1 MKKILITSF
10 ILLTFFSSSFSQT
23 KNKYQKF
30 QEKEGVIFYYKYS
43 HSSFLNKKS
52 PLRLILKIE
61 NTNSYNVKLNFVVDY
76 YWKAMISANSEK
88 PRTCCVKANKSI
100 KGRYH
105 KLHFA
110 PFEYT
115 NEQVL
120 SDDFFV
126 ELSGIEIIKVDDCKK
141 SEEKIEKQEIE
152 KN

>member
-10 ILLTFFSSSFSQT
+10 ILFAFFSSSFSQS
-23 KNKYQKF
+23 KYKYQKF
-30 QEKEGVIFYYKYS
+30 QEEKGVVFYYKYS
-43 HSSFLNKKS
+43 HSNFLNKKS

-61 NTNSYNVKLNFVVDY
+61 NTNAYNTKVNFVVDY

-120 SDDFFV
+120 SDDFFI
-126 ELSGIEIIKVDDCKK
+126 ELSGIEITKVDDCKK
-141 SEEKIEKQEIE
+141 NEEKIKKETEKE
-152 KN
+152 